1 MTATVPSVEKLP
13 PIRRPRQVRTEQPRA
28 FGEAVER
35 KQRKLGLVM
44 RSAFLGAKLF
54 PMVRHTKYAAG
65 AVLFFCSPLS
75 DYVTAEVLI
84 CGGGMHF

>member
-1 MTATVPSVEKLP
+1 MQGRQIAVGVQPKMLDAMKTVCP
-13 PIRRPRQVRTEQPRA
+13 
-28 FGEAVER
+28 
-35 KQRKLGLVM
+35 LG
-44 RSAFLGAKLF
+44 RGGT
-54 PMVRHTKYAAG
+54 PEEAAG